1 MISGIIL
8 LQPRWSFSV
17 QIKKGALRIAE
28 FYQLLAPRAAQR
40 PLVIASGRAL
50 SNSKFWTQILSDALG
65 EPLVISSVPEITER
79 GTALLALR
87 SLGIVKTLEEFPSPF
102 GSTFKPVLAAHK
114 IHLSAM
120 QDQRNLYGNVYIE
133 GSLTDGTI

>member
-1 MISGIIL
+1 M
-8 LQPRWSFSV
+8 

-40 PLVIASGRAL
+40 PLVIASGRTL

-87 SLGIVKTLEEFPSPF
+87 SLGIVKTLEVYPSPF
-102 GSTFKPVLAAHK
+102 GSTFKPVLAAH
-114 IHLSAM
+114 
-120 QDQRNLYGNVYIE
+120 
-133 GSLTDGTI
+133 